1 MLRYGW
7 EPFMVS
13 CHSAKFGGHK
23 QCGSGDTTFLV
34 VEKQDSTCSCLNP
47 PLLPLLFISKAHGM
61 LYLHKRNFAIK
72 RTLTKT
78 LAMKYNDISPIM
90 VTLFLVN
97 ELLNIVKKASA
108 SPFLKHCNKGVKEK
122 KL

>member
-1 MLRYGW
+1 ML
-7 EPFMVS
+7 
-13 CHSAKFGGHK
+13 AQTKFCNK
-23 QCGSGDTTFLV
+23 ENTD
-34 VEKQDSTCSCLNP
+34 KNTC
-47 PLLPLLFISKAHGM
+47 
-61 LYLHKRNFAIK
+61 
-72 RTLTKT
+72 
-78 LAMKYNDISPIM
+78 MKYNDISPIM